1 MTFADIPAGA
11 AVFLDAN
18 TLVYHFTSEP
28 KYGAACTQLVKQIES
43 GQLHGFTSTHAVG
56 DVCHRLMTLE
66 AINLLGW
73 PQTGIAAR
81 LRKHHVEIAKLAI
94 YQQAVARI
102 PNLNIQVLSI
112 TQPLVEAA
120 TLLCRQ
126 FELLTGDG
134 LVVAV
139 MHAHGLTNLASTDGD
154 FDRVPA
160 ITRYAPV

>member
-28 KYGAACTQLVKQIES
+28 KYGAACTQLVKQVELK
-43 GQLHGFTSTHAVG
+43 QLHGFSSTHVVG
-56 DVCHRLMTLE
+56 DVCHRVMTLE

-73 PQTGIAAR
+73 PPAGIAAR
-81 LRKHHVEIAKLAI
+81 LRKHHAEIAKLSV
-94 YQQAVARI
+94 YGQAVARI
-102 PNLNIQVLSI
+102 PNLNIQVLPV
-112 TQPLVEAA
+112 TQTFIEAA
-120 TLLCRQ
+120 TSLCRQ

-139 MHAHGLTNLASTDGD
+139 MQANGLTRLASNDAD
-154 FDRVPA
+154 FDRVTG
-160 ITRYAPV
+160 ISRYSPV